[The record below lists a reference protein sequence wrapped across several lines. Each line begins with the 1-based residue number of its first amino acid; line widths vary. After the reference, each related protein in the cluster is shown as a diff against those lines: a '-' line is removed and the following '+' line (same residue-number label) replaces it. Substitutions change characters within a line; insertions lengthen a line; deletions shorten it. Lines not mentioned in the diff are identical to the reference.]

1 MEKYGVIRE
10 YECECGTK
18 IQVPDAA
25 IVSFEKNAESLPGPS
40 GHAHLFKE
48 VKDVTGETAGRVLRA
63 DGFVG
68 EESL

>member
-25 IVSFEKNAESLPGPS
+25 VVSFEKNAETVPGPS
-40 GHAHLFKE
+40 GHAHVFKE
-48 VKDVTGETAGRVLRA
+48 KKDVTGETEGRVLRP
-63 DGFVG
+63 DGLV
-68 EESL
+68 EEA